1 MTRKKDPRIIAQVAV
16 GYANGKNITE
26 IANEVGVTRQTVSS
40 YLRSPELAN
49 AIEGT
54 QKSLLGVLNKS
65 VELIADVLESKSQ
78 LPQDVRARTTLMT
91 MIVDKLGAKVMSQ
104 VPTGSET
111 REKQTLTLEER
122 DRLLDEIKELSTKN
136 ESGETLDVKEAQE
149 SNPTPKVDPGAS
161 QTP

>member
-1 MTRKKDPRIIAQVAV
+1 MSRKKDPRIIAQVAV

-78 LPQDVRARTTLMT
+78 LPQDVRARTALMT

-122 DRLLDEIKELSTKN
+122 TKLLDELKGLTSENDL
-136 ESGETLDVKEAQE
+136 GETL
-149 SNPTPKVDPGAS
+149 NPREVDLPK
-161 QTP
+161 